1 MTIQVI
7 LGLVGLACF
16 IYSQENGKRQK
27 VLVRFIVT
35 EAWINGVNL
44 SDVYVANK
52 AYFAFYK
59 TGGEPIALGG
69 VLGDTEH
76 QTFGHVSYIAAKRL
90 KQTSSKEPTDT
101 QSFTWTYENN
111 FDGSRNSAEVKLVKI
126 YSNNKVEFELKI
138 ETQDH
143 NRLLFKGYMDNQHT
157 FKIEHQ

>member
-1 MTIQVI
+1 MTIQII

-27 VLVRFIVT
+27 VLARFIVT

-59 TGGEPIALGG
+59 TGSEPIAMGG
-69 VLGDTEH
+69 VLNDTEH

-90 KQTSSKEPTDT
+90 KQTSSIEPTDK
-101 QSFTWTYENN
+101 QSFIWTYENN
-111 FDGSRNSAEVKLVKI
+111 FDGGHNTANVELTKQYTPNKI
-126 YSNNKVEFELKI
+126 EFELLI

-143 NRLLFKGYMDNQHT
+143 NRLLFKGYMGDT
-157 FKIEHQ
+157 TRVLK